1 MILNPGSDD
10 AKYVSID
17 TGEDYDDIAEKDDED
32 LEPAEGGGSDQE
44 VVSDRLGSNQIIRGT
59 FLGSFLTQFPV

>member
-44 VVSDRLGSNQIIRGT
+44 VPLIYRWVPWESSDYYY
-59 FLGSFLTQFPV
+59 FD